1 MQLGGVAFDCHGWL
15 VPLDGRLEFG
25 KGPERVTAGCRLQRS
40 HRGRKEPVWKAQSS
54 GLKNCTRVQGG
65 CDYTDT
71 SHGWFLHNRIERPI
85 PEITEP
91 AEKYNRFLLGFL

>member
-1 MQLGGVAFDCHGWL
+1 MKEVNLIDDAARGGVAFDCHGWL

-54 GLKNCTRVQGG
+54 GLKNCTRVQGRWLV
-65 CDYTDT
+65 
-71 SHGWFLHNRIERPI
+71 S
-85 PEITEP
+85 
-91 AEKYNRFLLGFL
+91 A